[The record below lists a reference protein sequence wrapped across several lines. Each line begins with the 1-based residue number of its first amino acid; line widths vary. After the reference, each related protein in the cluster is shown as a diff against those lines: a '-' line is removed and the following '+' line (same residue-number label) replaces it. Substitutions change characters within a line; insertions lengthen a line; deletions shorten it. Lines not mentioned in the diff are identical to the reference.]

1 VQAALGAGL
10 HLRRDVLAPVA
21 AHLPGA
27 LKVFLGQTQPGG
39 LQVPRT
45 CCVSDSQARFRGNL
59 DSMCVAGA

>member
-27 LKVFLGQTQPGG
+27 LEALRGQLQPDG
-39 LQVPRT
+39 LDAWHNTGCSDIRAQVHAA
-45 CCVSDSQARFRGNL
+45 SS
-59 DSMCVAGA
+59 